1 MSDLNRVMLIG
12 RLGADPE
19 QRYMPNGKAVVN
31 IRVAT
36 SETWKDRNSG
46 EIQERTEWH
55 SIVAFDKLAEII
67 AEYLRK
73 GSQVFIE
80 GKLQT
85 RKWQDKE
92 GKDRYT
98 TEIIA
103 QKMQMLGG
111 KPQGERAP
119 RQESAPASEPAP
131 AGEFDDDIPFAFA
144 FATPLGSILC
154 GLLLTGY
161 VVANYAA

>member
-1 MSDLNRVMLIG
+1 MSDLNRVLLIG

-19 QRYMPNGKAVVN
+19 QRHMPNGRAVVN

-46 EIQERTEWH
+46 EWLERTEWH

-103 QKMQMLGG
+103 QNMQMLGG
-111 KPQGERAP
+111 KPQGERSL
-119 RQESAPASEPAP
+119 RQEREPERHGGDV
-131 AGEFDDDIPFAFA
+131 GEFDDDIPFAFA

-154 GLLLTGY
+154 GLLLAGY

>member
-1 MSDLNRVMLIG
+1 MPNLNKVMLIG
-12 RLGADPE
+12 HLGADPE
-19 QRYMPNGKAVVN
+19 IRYMPNGKAVVN

-103 QKMQMLGG
+103 QSMQMLGG

-119 RQESAPASEPAP
+119 RQESAPAS
-131 AGEFDDDIPFAFA
+131 DIPF
-144 FATPLGSILC
+144 
-154 GLLLTGY
+154 
-161 VVANYAA
+161 

>member
-19 QRYMPNGKAVVN
+19 LRHMPNGKAVVN
-31 IRVAT
+31 IRIAT

-46 EIQERTEWH
+46 EWLDRTEWH

-103 QKMQMLGG
+103 QSMQMLGG
-111 KPQGERAP
+111 KPQGERSP
-119 RQESAPASEPAP
+119 RQGREPERRAS
-131 AGEFDDDIPFAFA
+131 EFDDDIPF
-144 FATPLGSILC
+144 
-154 GLLLTGY
+154 
-161 VVANYAA
+161 